1 MPSGG
6 GCARRTGAGL
16 SEPGADRRSPP
27 DTFFR
32 REEEKQPLGEEGC
45 RIFKQT
51 DPRPSRF
58 CCLKTLLF
66 SMTRG
71 AWGECRH
78 GVAPTR
84 GLVREGH
91 VTDNGWASGAWLGQ
105 GRLKKNRRASV
116 LLLTRCSGKKSIRH
130 TLTALPLLL
139 ALEVISLGAYQRQ
152 RLRHLA
158 LWPPAYHEARCLTTE
173 IKHLSGRSNASV
185 QNGICKTKVY
195 TRQQQNLLCHSVRQQ
210 S

>member
-58 CCLKTLLF
+58 CCLKT
-66 SMTRG
+66 
-71 AWGECRH
+71 
-78 GVAPTR
+78 
-84 GLVREGH
+84 
-91 VTDNGWASGAWLGQ
+91 
-105 GRLKKNRRASV
+105 V

-152 RLRHLA
+152 RLRHLVRGSR
-158 LWPPAYHEARCLTTE
+158 LLPGLGYTWFLRREGCPASDPTFSPASNLTF
-173 IKHLSGRSNASV
+173 SPASDPTFSPASSTAEELLAAPA
-185 QNGICKTKVY
+185 QNQK
-195 TRQQQNLLCHSVRQQ
+195 RRR
-210 S
+210 

>member
-1 MPSGG
+1 MINQI
-6 GCARRTGAGL
+6 R
-16 SEPGADRRSPP
+16 DRKA
-27 DTFFR
+27 
-32 REEEKQPLGEEGC
+32 E
-45 RIFKQT
+45 
-51 DPRPSRF
+51 
-58 CCLKTLLF
+58 LLF

-152 RLRHLA
+152 RLRHLVRGSR
-158 LWPPAYHEARCLTTE
+158 LLPGLGYTWFLRREGCPASDPTFSPASNLTF
-173 IKHLSGRSNASV
+173 SPASDPTFSPASSTAEELLAAPA
-185 QNGICKTKVY
+185 QNQK
-195 TRQQQNLLCHSVRQQ
+195 RRR
-210 S
+210 